1 MAGETPVPLN
11 LPTDQTELQALV
23 DRRHPRYEEQIAHW
37 AFCRATYDG
46 GRDWF
51 AANIFR
57 YVKEGDTEFP
67 ARVKRAYRFNH
78 TKEVVRLV
86 TKYIFKS
93 GVIRNRA
100 EAPKELLRFWRH
112 ATAKAAGVDAL
123 MRRISELSSIYG
135 RCWVA
140 VDSKV
145 PGPVVTRADEKAGKA
160 RLFAYTV
167 TPEDMLD
174 FAWEDQGEMAWAMWR
189 IAHRDDADPV
199 RSSGQVTPRYVIW
212 TRDEW
217 AVLEDRQRRSGGA
230 GRPKRDVVVID
241 RGLNAIGRVPV
252 FTVDEQE
259 SDDPYDVPSLI
270 GDIAYLDRAIANYLS
285 NLDAIIQDQTFSQLT
300 MPAQGLLPGDDTHAK
315 LIEMG
320 TKRIFTYDGEA
331 GKSPEYISPDPK
343 QAAMILVTVNKI
355 IAEIYHSIGMAGE
368 RTKQDNAVG
377 IDNSSGVAK
386 AYDFERVNSL
396 LTAKADTLERAEDDL
411 AALAALWAGIELPT
425 GDDGEVKDLVKY
437 PDSFDVRSLYDEFEI
452 ADQLSL
458 LEAPDELRREQ
469 MRGLVAKLMPRHPA
483 AKLAEIET
491 DIKAWPPKIEL
502 ETPGGAP
509 GAKPADTGRQG
520 QVTSKTK

>member
-1 MAGETPVPLN
+1 
-11 LPTDQTELQALV
+11 
-23 DRRHPRYEEQIAHW
+23 
-37 AFCRATYDG
+37 
-46 GRDWF
+46 
-51 AANIFR
+51 
-57 YVKEGDTEFP
+57 
-67 ARVKRAYRFNH
+67 
-78 TKEVVRLV
+78 
-86 TKYIFKS
+86 
-93 GVIRNRA
+93 
-100 EAPKELLRFWRH
+100 
-112 ATAKAAGVDAL
+112 
-123 MRRISELSSIYG
+123 
-135 RCWVA
+135 
-140 VDSKV
+140 
-145 PGPVVTRADEKAGKA
+145 
-160 RLFAYTV
+160 
-167 TPEDMLD
+167 
-174 FAWEDQGEMAWAMWR
+174 
-189 IAHRDDADPV
+189 
-199 RSSGQVTPRYVIW
+199 
-212 TRDEW
+212 
-217 AVLEDRQRRSGGA
+217 
-230 GRPKRDVVVID
+230 
-241 RGLNAIGRVPV
+241 
-252 FTVDEQE
+252 VDEQE